1 MTDTPRLT
9 GLPPIVAAGARL
21 LILGSMPGAASL
33 RAQQYYAHP
42 HNRFWPIM
50 GALCG
55 ATPDLP
61 YAERVRVLER
71 SHIAVWDV
79 LHSCHRSGSLDAAI
93 DLATAQPND
102 LATLLRAHAG
112 IRRVLCNGA
121 LSARLW
127 RRHYAALAARE
138 FPLLE
143 CLALPST
150 SPANATW
157 SPARK
162 LAAWRAAC
170 GR

>member
-1 MTDTPRLT
+1 VRRVRSF
-9 GLPPIVAAGARL
+9 PPLEDRHARV

-42 HNRFWPIM
+42 QNRFWPIM

-79 LHSCHRSGSLDAAI
+79 LHSCQRNGSLDAAI
-93 DLATAQPND
+93 DLASAQPNE
-102 LATLLRAHAG
+102 LARLLHAQPG

-127 RRHYAALAARE
+127 RRHFAALAARE
-138 FPLLE
+138 FPELE